1 MLLLLMLDSRCLNIQ
16 ISYAITRENTG
27 LDEIILF
34 AVIVTL
40 IAKDNW

>member
-1 MLLLLMLDSRCLNIQ
+1 MYSRCLNIQ
-16 ISYAITRENTG
+16 ILYTITRENSD

-34 AVIVTL
+34 AVTVTL